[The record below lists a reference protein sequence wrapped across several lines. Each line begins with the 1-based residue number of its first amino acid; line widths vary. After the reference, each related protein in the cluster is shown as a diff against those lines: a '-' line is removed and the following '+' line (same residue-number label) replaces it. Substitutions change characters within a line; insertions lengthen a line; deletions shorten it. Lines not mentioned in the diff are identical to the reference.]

1 MIERHA
7 SENIHTQINL
17 ENIHFFFFNNV
28 TSPGGPLEEN
38 NSSTIESTG
47 IVEMVE

>member
-7 SENIHTQINL
+7 PENIHTQINL
-17 ENIHFFFFNNV
+17 ENIHFFFNKV